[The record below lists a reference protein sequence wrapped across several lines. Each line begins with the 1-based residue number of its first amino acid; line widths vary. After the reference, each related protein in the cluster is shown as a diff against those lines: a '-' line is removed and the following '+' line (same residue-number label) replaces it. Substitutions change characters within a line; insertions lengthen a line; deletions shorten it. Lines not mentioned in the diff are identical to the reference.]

1 MDLSFTPQ
9 ELAFQAELRDW
20 LQGNV
25 PAEPLV
31 SMDTPEG
38 FKQHREWERKLFEG
52 GWAVPAWPEKY
63 GGRDCSLVEWLL
75 YEEEYW
81 ASGAPGRVSA
91 NGVSLLAPTIFG
103 FATPAQ
109 QDRFLR
115 PMASGEEIWS
125 QAWSEPNAGSD
136 LAALATRAERDG
148 DWYVLN
154 GQKTW
159 CSRGAFAD
167 WYFCLVRTDPAA
179 ERHRGLS
186 YLLIP
191 KDTEGMTVREVA
203 RIDKEPGFAELFFE
217 DAKVHVSNLLGEEG
231 QGWAVAMATTGSERG
246 LNLRAPGR
254 FMAGADRLVRLA
266 RELGAASGS
275 ASPDSVPAPDPSYS
289 GSLSTSG
296 AVSAPAPD
304 PPGTNSL
311 VAPGSAS
318 VPYSARASALSSASV
333 SLSAREDLARCWAQ
347 SRAYRWLC
355 YEAAEKLSGGGD
367 LGAEASF
374 MKIFWSELDV
384 DIHAVALSL
393 LGERGE
399 LTSSAPDAAA
409 GGAWMDGYL
418 FALSGPIYAGTNE
431 IQRNIVAERVL
442 GLPRR

>member
-1 MDLSFTPQ
+1 MDLSFNPQ
-9 ELAFQAELRDW
+9 ETAFCDEARSW
-20 LQGNV
+20 LKHNI
-25 PAEPLV
+25 PSKPLQ

-38 FKQHREWERKLFEG
+38 FEQHREWEKQLFAG
-52 GWAVPAWPEKY
+52 GWSVPAWPEKY

-91 NGVSLLAPTIFG
+91 NGISLLAPTIFS
-103 FATPAQ
+103 FATAEQ
-109 QDRFLR
+109 QERFLR
-115 PMASGEEIWS
+115 PMAAGEEIWS

-136 LAALATRAERDG
+136 LAALSTKAQRQGE
-148 DWYVLN
+148 WFVLN

-167 WYFCLVRTDPAA
+167 WFFALVRTDPEA

-191 KDTEGMTVREVA
+191 RDTQGLEVREVA
-203 RIDKEPGFAELFFE
+203 RIDGQPGFAELFFE
-217 DAKVHVSNLLGEEG
+217 DALVHESNLLGEEG

-254 FMAGADRLVRLA
+254 FMAGADRLVALA
-266 RELGAASGS
+266 ASEGQTSPPGIVGLPVAQAAPDSGSSARGAAARGAASETL
-275 ASPDSVPAPDPSYS
+275 DS
-289 GSLSTSG
+289 L
-296 AVSAPAPD
+296 
-304 PPGTNSL
+304 
-311 VAPGSAS
+311 
-318 VPYSARASALSSASV
+318 
-333 SLSAREDLARCWAQ
+333 REDVVRCWVE

-355 YEAAEKLSGGGD
+355 YETAERLASGES
-367 LGAEASF
+367 LGSEASF

-384 DIHAVALSL
+384 ELHATALRL
-393 LGERGE
+393 LGETGE
-399 LTSSAPDAAA
+399 LAGPKAQA

>member
-1 MDLSFTPQ
+1 MDLSFTPA
-9 ELAFQAELRDW
+9 ELAFRDEVRGW
-20 LQGNV
+20 LAANL
-25 PAEPLV
+25 PAEPLK
-31 SMDTPEG
+31 SMDTPDG
-38 FKQHREWERKLFEG
+38 FEQHREWEKKLFAA

-91 NGVSLLAPTIFG
+91 NGVSLLAPTIFE
-103 FATPAQ
+103 FATPEQ
-109 QDRFLR
+109 QSRFLL

-125 QAWSEPNAGSD
+125 QGWSEPDAGSD
-136 LAALATRAERDG
+136 LAALSTRAKRDG
-148 DWYVLN
+148 EWFVLN

-167 WYFCLVRTDPAA
+167 WFFCLVRTDPEA

-191 KDTEGMTVREVA
+191 KDAEGLTVRPVA
-203 RIDKEPGFAELFFE
+203 RIDGEPGFAELFFE
-217 DAKVHVSNLLGEEG
+217 DARVHESNLLGEEG

-254 FMAGADRLVRLA
+254 FMAAADRLV
-266 RELGAASGS
+266 ELGKKLGGGVSGIGTGAAGADANTS
-275 ASPDSVPAPDPSYS
+275 DISVRD
-289 GSLSTSG
+289 
-296 AVSAPAPD
+296 VSAGDVATEVGMEANAMNSPAR
-304 PPGTNSL
+304 SA
-311 VAPGSAS
+311 VA
-318 VPYSARASALSSASV
+318 RD
-333 SLSAREDLARCWAQ
+333 EIARCWAE
-347 SRAYRWLC
+347 SRAYRWVC
-355 YEAAEKLSGGGD
+355 YEAAERLSGGEA
-367 LGAEASF
+367 LGSEASF

-384 DIHAVALSL
+384 AINATALNM
-393 LGERGE
+393 LGERAE
-399 LTSSAPDAAA
+399 FTASADDAER
-409 GGAWMDGYL
+409 GGAWMDAYL

>member
-1 MDLSFTPQ
+1 MDLSLTPS
-9 ELAFQAELRDW
+9 ELAFRDEVRRW
-20 LQGNV
+20 LQANI
-25 PAEPLV
+25 PDQPLL
-31 SMDTPEG
+31 SMDTAEG
-38 FKQHREWERKLFEG
+38 FEQHRQWEQQLFAG
-52 GWAVPAWPEKY
+52 GWSVPAWPEKY

-91 NGVSLLAPTIFG
+91 NGVSLLAPTIFD
-103 FATPAQ
+103 FATPEQ

-115 PMASGEEIWS
+115 PMAAGEEIWS

-136 LAALATRAERDG
+136 LAALSTKAVRQG
-148 DWYVLN
+148 DWFVLN

-167 WYFCLVRTDPAA
+167 WYFALVRTDPEA

-191 KDTEGMTVREVA
+191 RDTQGLEVREVA
-203 RIDKEPGFAELFFE
+203 RIDGQPGFAELFFE
-217 DAKVHVSNLLGEEG
+217 DALVHQSNLLGEEG

-254 FMAGADRLVRLA
+254 FMAGADRLVALA
-266 RELGAASGS
+266 QAARQS
-275 ASPDSVPAPDPSYS
+275 AGPADSLRDDIAQ
-289 GSLSTSG
+289 LAARSTSQSIG
-296 AVSAPAPD
+296 AGPVD
-304 PPGTNSL
+304 SL
-311 VAPGSAS
+311 
-318 VPYSARASALSSASV
+318 R
-333 SLSAREDLARCWAQ
+333 DDIARCWIE

-355 YEAAEKLSGGGD
+355 FETAERLAGGES
-367 LGAEASF
+367 LGSEASF

-384 DIHAVALSL
+384 ELHATALRL
-393 LGERGE
+393 LGEQGE
-399 LTSSAPDAAA
+399 LAD
-409 GGAWMDGYL
+409 GAWLDGYL